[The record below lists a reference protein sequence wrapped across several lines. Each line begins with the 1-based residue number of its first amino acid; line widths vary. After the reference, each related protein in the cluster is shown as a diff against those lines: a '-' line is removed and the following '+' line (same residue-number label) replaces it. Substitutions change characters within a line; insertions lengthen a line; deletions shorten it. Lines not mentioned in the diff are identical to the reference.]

1 MGLRD
6 AVIAGYAETKITQRS
21 GSDPYALAGDIVN
34 SLLVRTGFE
43 KAEVDGLIMSPSL
56 TAARTTFWA
65 QCVAEFLGLELR
77 YCDTTDLGGCSPT
90 AGVARRLR
98 VGTVRLNGASDPGAP
113 FGGFKQSGIGREHGR
128 YGLEEFVEWQAIV
141 G

>member
-65 QCVAEFLGLELR
+65 QCVAEFLGLELT
-77 YCDTTDLGGCSPT
+77 YCDTTDLGGCSPA
-90 AGVARRLR
+90 AGVTWTAHSTIRASVWSRLLCAGKVSSHSADACAAQSERLR
-98 VGTVRLNGASDPGAP
+98 EVAHP
-113 FGGFKQSGIGREHGR
+113 HH
-128 YGLEEFVEWQAIV
+128 Y
-141 G
+141 